1 MTVDEVLS
9 ELRKHSDPRNVEGM
23 ARLGIRSTNAIG
35 VAIPQL
41 KSIAKKI
48 GHDRELA
55 QKLWST
61 GLREARYVAAFIDDP
76 KLVTPG
82 QMDRWARDFDSWD
95 ICDGV
100 CTHLFV
106 IAPGAWK
113 KAFMWPKRKE
123 EFVRRA
129 GFVMMASLAGH
140 DKEAENSTFVPC
152 FSLIREF
159 STDDRELV
167 KKAVSWALREIGKR
181 NDELQREAV
190 QIAEE
195 LSTHESDAARWI
207 ASDVLKEL
215 KASPKETKEPKA
227 VAKRKKA

>member
-9 ELRKHSDPRNVEGM
+9 ELRKHADPRNVESM
-23 ARLGIRSTNAIG
+23 AQYGIKTTNAIG
-35 VAIPQL
+35 VPVPQL
-41 KSIAKKI
+41 KAIAKKI
-48 GHDRELA
+48 GYDRELA

-106 IAPGAWK
+106 KAPGAWK

-129 GFVMMASLAGH
+129 GFTMMACLAVH
-140 DKEAENSTFVPC
+140 DKESENSFFAPC

-159 STDDRELV
+159 SFDERPMV
-167 KKAVSWALREIGKR
+167 KKAISCALSQIGKR
-181 NDELQREAV
+181 NKDLKAEAL
-190 QIAEE
+190 QIAED
-195 LSTHESDAARWI
+195 LATHESPAAQWI
-207 ASDVLKEL
+207 SSDVLKEL
-215 KASPKETKEPKA
+215 KSP
-227 VAKRKKA
+227 AKRKKA